1 MLDLKLIKPK
11 KEQSPDDE
19 EDSRV
24 NQMLLRQGT
33 EIDAFRKVV
42 NKMTQ

>member
-1 MLDLKLIKPK
+1 MKS
-11 KEQSPDDE
+11 KEEEDENPDDE

-33 EIDAFRKVV
+33 DVEIFRKVV